1 MNVKTKQGATIIK
14 YGQTFRA
21 DAHPAAIELFCIGKL
36 GKWEFR
42 DRKCGEGLPFHVKE
56 FMKLA
61 WPDMYFHKW
70 TDLIIDTFL
79 KSPGRTALF
88 GPSSSQKSFV
98 VSRCALAM
106 FYGFPNGT
114 TVLISS
120 TTLDALKRRIWDY
133 VSSSHR
139 EAKKR
144 LPFLPGSMIES
155 KLMLLAD
162 EATEEGRS
170 FKNGVVGVACKVGG
184 IWKGLEAFIGAKND
198 RMIVVADEMQFVS
211 EGVSDS
217 LANLE
222 SNDVCYSCLMG
233 NLPDV
238 HNPLARA
245 AEPKLGWES
254 LPDTE
259 VSRVYETK
267 WKNGRAIQLIGT
279 DSPNLDYPEGQEP
292 FPKLIGRRYIEQCA
306 QNYGKESDKFAMFA
320 SGKIPRSSMN
330 RTVFTKAQA
339 IKFSAM
345 ESIRWSH
352 HPITKG
358 YGLDV
363 AYSGV
368 GGDRTVGFPFM
379 FGKDIENKFRLWIGP
394 MKVYPGSSSA
404 QKSHA
409 EAIADDL
416 RLECETYGIDPER
429 VFYDGTGRS
438 EFTISVARAWSSKVV
453 PIEFGGPAT
462 DRPVFTGEKHL
473 HGDLQGERKTCR
485 EAFDRFVSELW
496 FAAGYCIVS
505 DQMRGLPEDAVDE
518 GCQRKWEI
526 VRGAKQSIE
535 TKDDMKERGLRSP
548 DIFDAVVCCVEGAR
562 RLGFPLGK
570 DSTPAKTKTSRWLQ
584 EESESEWERLKKN
597 ELQAA

>member
-1 MNVKTKQGATIIK
+1 MRSKTRQHSTILK
-14 YGQTFRA
+14 YGQEFGA
-21 DAHPAAIELFCIGKL
+21 ESHPAAIELFAISKL
-36 GKWEFR
+36 GKWTFR
-42 DRKCGEGLPFHVKE
+42 GRQCGEGLPFHVKE
-56 FMKLA
+56 FMKMA
-61 WPDMYFHKW
+61 WPDMDWHRW
-70 TDLIIDTFL
+70 TELLVDEFL
-79 KSPGRTALF
+79 QSPGRTATF
-88 GPSSSQKSFV
+88 GPSSSSKSFSF
-98 VSRCALAM
+98 SRAALTM
-106 FYGFPNGT
+106 FYGRPKGT

-120 TTLDALKRRIWDY
+120 TTLDSLKRRIWDY
-133 VSSSHR
+133 VVQSHR

-144 LPFLPGSMIES
+144 FPWLPGSLIES

-162 EATEEGRS
+162 ASTEDGRS
-170 FKNGVVGVACKVGG
+170 FKDGIVGVACRKSGAWTGLQEYVGTKNEVVILVCDEANFMVSG
-184 IWKGLEAFIGAKND
+184 FLE
-198 RMIVVADEMQFVS
+198 
-211 EGVSDS
+211 S

-222 SNDVCYSCLMG
+222 SNERCYAAVMG
-233 NLPDV
+233 NLPDTN
-238 HNPLARA
+238 NPLASA
-245 AEPKLGWES
+245 AEPKFGWES
-254 LPDTE
+254 LPDTDKT
-259 VSRVYETK
+259 RVYETK
-267 WKNGRAIQLIGT
+267 WKHGRAIQLIGM
-279 DSPNLDYPEGQEP
+279 DSPNLDFPEGKEP
-292 FPKLIGRRYIEQCA
+292 FKNLIGRRYIEQCA
-306 QNYGKESDKFAMFA
+306 QNYGRESDKFAMFA

-379 FGKDIENKFRLWIGP
+379 FGKDIDSKFRLWIGP
-394 MKVYPGSSSA
+394 IKVYAGSSSA

-409 EAIADDL
+409 EAIAEDL
-416 RLECETYGIDPER
+416 RLECETYGVNPEH

-438 EFTISVARAWSSKVV
+438 EFTISVARSWSSKVV

-462 DRPVFTGEKHL
+462 DRPCFTGEKHL

-485 EAFDRFVSELW
+485 ETFDRFVSELW
-496 FAAGYCIVS
+496 FAAGYAIVS
-505 DQMRGLPEDAVDE
+505 DQMRGLAEEAVDE

-570 DSTPAKTKTSRWLQ
+570 DSTPSKKKTSRWLQ
-584 EESESEWERLKKN
+584 EESEAEWERLKKT